1 MTGITRLPNEICPIC
16 GSSNIRVIFS
26 VSQIPV
32 HCNLLWTTQTD
43 AQNAPKGDIRLGFC
57 ENCTHIFNLS
67 FTPLQMEYSHQYEN
81 TLHFSPRFQSYATS
95 LVKRLTNR
103 YDLDNKKIIEI
114 GCGKGDFL
122 RLVCEAGNN
131 TGIGFDPSYEEDL
144 TENESNQR
152 IKFIQDFYSEKYAH
166 YEADLI
172 CCRHTIEHIYKPKEF
187 LNMLNRA
194 ISNGSTSPVVFLE
207 VPNAVHILRE
217 LAIWDIIY
225 EHYSYF
231 SNLSLAYLFIKAGFN
246 ILDLDSAFGGQY
258 LYIEAASHSNR
269 ADISHPIEPNG
280 SMEDYYTDVM
290 EFAERYK
297 EKKAIWKNKI
307 EHLSNAGKR
316 VALWGAGSKG
326 VTFLNMLNFNKLI
339 RYVVDINPRK
349 QGMYVGGTGQEI
361 VPPEFLREYQ
371 PDVLIIMN
379 VIYDEEIQQQ
389 VRAINV
395 DVEFMYP

>member
-1 MTGITRLPNEICPIC
+1 
-16 GSSNIRVIFS
+16 
-26 VSQIPV
+26 
-32 HCNLLWTTQTD
+32 
-43 AQNAPKGDIRLGFC
+43 
-57 ENCTHIFNLS
+57 
-67 FTPLQMEYSHQYEN
+67 
-81 TLHFSPRFQSYATS
+81 
-95 LVKRLTNR
+95 
-103 YDLDNKKIIEI
+103 
-114 GCGKGDFL
+114 
-122 RLVCEAGNN
+122 
-131 TGIGFDPSYEEDL
+131 
-144 TENESNQR
+144 
-152 IKFIQDFYSEKYAH
+152 
-166 YEADLI
+166 
-172 CCRHTIEHIYKPKEF
+172 
-187 LNMLNRA
+187 
-194 ISNGSTSPVVFLE
+194 
-207 VPNAVHILRE
+207 
-217 LAIWDIIY
+217 
-225 EHYSYF
+225 
-231 SNLSLAYLFIKAGFN
+231 
-246 ILDLDSAFGGQY
+246 
-258 LYIEAASHSNR
+258 
-269 ADISHPIEPNG
+269 
-280 SMEDYYTDVM
+280 MEDYYTDVM